1 MNYFFIRDLANSL
14 YLRWDE
20 RVLVFTDVEKAKDCI
35 LLINAETEFDMA
47 DAVITEEP
55 LEEALDKTFWL
66 DPVLKFEEEENENN
80 I

>member
-47 DAVITEEP
+47 DAVITEET
-55 LEEALDKTFWL
+55 LKKTLDETFWL

>member
-1 MNYFFIRDLANSL
+1 MSYFFIRNLINNL

-20 RVLVFTDVEKAKDCI
+20 RVLVFTDVEKAKDGI
-35 LLINAETEFDMA
+35 LLINAETEFDVA
-47 DAVITEEP
+47 NAVITEET
-55 LEEALDKTFWL
+55 LEEGLDETFWL